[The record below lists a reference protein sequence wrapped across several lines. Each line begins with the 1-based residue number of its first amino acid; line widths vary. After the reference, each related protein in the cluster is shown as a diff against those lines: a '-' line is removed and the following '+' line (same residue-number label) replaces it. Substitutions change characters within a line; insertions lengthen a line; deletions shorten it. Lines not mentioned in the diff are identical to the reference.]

1 LAQVFSI
8 KSFSVSSCAPVAACQ
23 ALAQCGKRQMSRN
36 RDRWDATGFAA
47 ELMAAKGEEKWDV
60 MKRLLAK
67 VAEHNYKIHREWRIP
82 RTIPVSYDDCRRFR
96 TKGRKSVEFS
106 ISSMTTAEAC
116 QHFASIRGNV
126 VCALNF
132 ANGEAPGG
140 GYKHGATAQE
150 EDLCRQMPTL
160 YSTLYAAQK
169 EGLYPFGPATC
180 SRADRPEKY
189 ADVLY
194 TTGLVIAREGQ
205 EEGYAVLPPERQVQ
219 VSLVTA
225 AAPNIRFKKEV
236 NEPEL
241 LYKCIQSIFVA
252 PVMVQPEVTTLI
264 LGAWGCGAFGGDPLQ
279 IADLFV
285 QALVRDSLG
294 QPYKEIHFA
303 IPCLTTKDVN
313 AEAFRTVFAKY
324 ELPFTDMDT
333 TV

>member
-1 LAQVFSI
+1 
-8 KSFSVSSCAPVAACQ
+8 
-23 ALAQCGKRQMSRN
+23 MSKDRP
-36 RDRWDATGFAA
+36 RSAKDRWDATGFAA
-47 ELMAAKGEEKWDV
+47 ELVAAKSGEQWDV
-60 MKRLLAK
+60 QKRLLAK
-67 VAEHNYKIHREWRIP
+67 VAEHNYSIHRQWRIP
-82 RTIPVSYDDCRRFR
+82 RTIPVSYEDCHRFKS
-96 TKGRKSVEFS
+96 KGGRGPELS
-106 ISSMTTAEAC
+106 ISSLTTAEAC
-116 QHFASIRGNV
+116 QRFASERGNV

-132 ANGEAPGG
+132 ANGETPGG
-140 GYKHGATAQE
+140 GYKSGATAQE

-160 YSTLYAAQK
+160 YSTLYNAQK

-194 TTGLVIAREGQ
+194 TTGLTIAREGM
-205 EEGYAVLPPERQVQ
+205 EEGFAVLPPERQVE

-241 LYKCIQSIFVA
+241 LYRGIQSIFIT
-252 PVMVQPEVTTLI
+252 PIMIQPEVTTLI

-279 IADLFV
+279 IAELFV
-285 QALVRDSLG
+285 QAIVRDGLS

-313 AEAFRTVFAKY
+313 LEAFRSVFTKFD
-324 ELPFTDMDT
+324 LPFIDLDATNA
-333 TV
+333 